1 MICEVRARSVAHLAH
16 WMCEVWPWRYLSVG
30 AEMGSSVTGAGMG
43 VGQREKGL
51 EFVERSERVERVV
64 AVVDVLAL
72 VEDESVV
79 DVEAVESEE
88 S

>member
-1 MICEVRARSVAHLAH
+1 MAH

-51 EFVERSERVERVV
+51 EFGFVEGSERVERVV

-79 DVEAVESEE
+79 EVEAVESEE